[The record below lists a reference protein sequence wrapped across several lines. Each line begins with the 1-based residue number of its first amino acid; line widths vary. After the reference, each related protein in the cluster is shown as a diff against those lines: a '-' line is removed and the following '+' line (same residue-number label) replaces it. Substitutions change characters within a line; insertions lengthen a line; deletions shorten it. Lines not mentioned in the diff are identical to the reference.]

1 MDQALSDSTFTDNLS
16 ALETKLKEQYL
27 ALEKIG
33 SSLIA
38 TETEIKQKSQSLDV
52 FKQDVL
58 EKIKNLSNL
67 IQSNANNFS
76 KFKEDILKNTK
87 QEHCDLYNE
96 VATKLLAIKED
107 QEANLRKENIKNLTF
122 KQLLETYVASAS
134 ESLKDAVKNTEISK
148 QEISALRDKIP
159 SGDINQALQT
169 NIKEINEKLESTIN
183 VVSTINQTNNSVTEP
198 LINEITQIKQRIDNI
213 SSSNI
218 EEKISKLEETVT
230 ALANNKS
237 IEKQVL
243 VLNENKRNGDV
254 FNKNVTQVLQT
265 LQKEVERLKREA
277 FSVGIIAFWPTENI
291 PVNWLL
297 CNGQKLKKRE
307 YPELFEKLGYKYG
320 GTEDEFHLPDARRK
334 FIRSWGEDN
343 REIGSDQEDSIK
355 THKHFLI
362 KSTLEELKDSND
374 LQNLQ
379 GDLFSFWET
388 VPVSSPQLTNTQYG
402 IGKEIV
408 HNEKLSGL
416 GSEKVGPFLSIG
428 PNAEGETETRPH
440 NISFACCIKVR

>member
-148 QEISALRDKIP
+148 REISALRDKIP
-159 SGDINQALQT
+159 SGDINLSLQT
-169 NIKEINEKLESTIN
+169 NVKEINERVE
-183 VVSTINQTNNSVTEP
+183 
-198 LINEITQIKQRIDNI
+198 KQ
-213 SSSNI
+213 
-218 EEKISKLEETVT
+218 
-230 ALANNKS
+230 ALALS
-237 IEKQVL
+237 
-243 VLNENKRNGDV
+243 ENKRNGDAFV
-254 FNKNVTQVLQT
+254 KTVTQTLQT
-265 LQKEVERLKREA
+265 LQREVERLKREA